1 MDSYRVTPHGGEL
14 VNLIADQSRADEIK
28 ASLKELQTIVL
39 NTRQLSDLELLMN
52 GGFSPLR
59 GFLTRSD
66 YESVIDRMR
75 LSDGTLWP
83 IPVCL
88 DVSGA
93 EAARF
98 KPGQTASL
106 CDREGFMLAVIHIED
121 IWSVDKTRESEQ
133 VYGTHDIEH
142 PGVDYLMNQTG
153 SHYIG
158 GRVEGIQ
165 FPLHYAYKR
174 YRHTPEEIRAMYR
187 KLGWRRIVGFQT
199 RNPLHQAQFEMTLRA
214 MADAKAN
221 LLLHPVMQRVKPGD
235 IDTYTRIRCYEQ
247 TSRNYP
253 PNMMM
258 LSLVTLNMR
267 MAGPREALWHAI
279 IRKNYGCTHFIVG
292 QDHAGPGLNKKGRP
306 FYDPDAAKDL
316 AGSFS
321 DELGIVIL
329 PFDEMVYVV
338 DENAYMPK
346 GEMPQGAEVRRL
358 TQDEFNLRL
367 RTGKPVPDW
376 FTFPEVIEELR
387 QAHPPRHSQGFT
399 IFLTGLSGAGKS
411 TVAKVLYARFCEM
424 GKRPVTLLD
433 GDIVRLN
440 LSSELGFS
448 KEHRDINVRR
458 IGFVASE
465 ITKNRGVAI
474 CAPIAPYT
482 ETRRQIRQLIETYG
496 GFVEVYV
503 DTPLSVC
510 EQRDRKGLYAKARA
524 GLIKGFTGVDDP
536 YESPAYPEVR
546 INTTDLTPDEAV
558 QEVLLYLERVG
569 YIR

>member
-14 VNLIADQSRADEIK
+14 VNLIADRSRADGFK
-28 ASLKELQTIVL
+28 ARLKELETIVL

-52 GGFSPLR
+52 GGFSPLT
-59 GFLTRSD
+59 GFMTRPD
-66 YESVIDRMR
+66 YESVLDRMR
-75 LSDGTLWP
+75 LHDDTLWP
-83 IPVCL
+83 VPVCL
-88 DVSGA
+88 DVSAGEA
-93 EAARF
+93 ERL
-98 KPGQTASL
+98 KPGQTVSL
-106 CDREGFMLAVIHIED
+106 CDKEGFMLAVIHVED
-121 IWSVDKTRESEQ
+121 IWQVDKAREIKH
-133 VYGTHDIEH
+133 VYETDDTDH
-142 PGVDYLMNQTG
+142 PGVDYLMHHTG
-153 SHYIG
+153 SHYVG

-174 YRHTPEEIRAMYR
+174 YRHSPEEIRAMYQ
-187 KLGWRRIVGFQT
+187 KLGWRRIVGFHT
-199 RNPLHQAQFEMTLRA
+199 RNPLHRAQFEITLRA
-214 MADAKAN
+214 MAEAKAN

-247 TSRNYP
+247 TSKNFP
-253 PNMMM
+253 PNMMI
-258 LSLVTLNMR
+258 LSLLTLDMR

-279 IRKNYGCTHFIVG
+279 IRKNYGCTHFIIG
-292 QDHAGPGLNKKGRP
+292 QDHAGPGLDRKGRR
-306 FYDPDAAKDL
+306 FYDPDAAKEL
-316 AGSFS
+316 AVSHS
-321 DELGIVIL
+321 KELGIEIL
-329 PFDEMVYVV
+329 FFDEMIYVV

-346 GEMPQGAEVRRL
+346 SEVSQGAEIRQI
-358 TQDEFNLRL
+358 TQDEFNQRL
-367 RTGKPVPDW
+367 RIGKPVPEW
-376 FTFPEVIEELR
+376 FTFAEVIEELR

-433 GDIVRLN
+433 GDIVRRN

-465 ITKNRGVAI
+465 ITKNRGIAI

-496 GFVEVYV
+496 GFVEIYV
-503 DTPLSVC
+503 DTPLEVC
-510 EQRDRKGLYAKARA
+510 EQRDRKGLYAKARS

-536 YESPAYPEVR
+536 YEAPACPEVR
-546 INTTDLTPDEAV
+546 IDTTDLTPDEAV
-558 QEVLLYLERVG
+558 QEVLLYLERAG